1 MSWKSRARWSKKKVA
16 RLGSGSRCWSR
27 FSSRLV
33 YLGSFPQGVTAIAQ
47 RRGESVSG
55 QLCRWCP
62 RCPPP
67 VNIHNVFRIFF
78 GQDVISTR
86 DLPNLQRQNCLWV
99 LSNCQKIGLDFHFR
113 FVSLLVE
120 ISRRQPALISRCSR
134 GTTRLP
140 CGTRRV
146 SSVEIALLNYST
158 RQVKHSVGDV
168 TPSNAF
174 LGQDGNTTGRGLP
187 KVAD

>member
-1 MSWKSRARWSKKKVA
+1 MGLGAGPGSPLAWSTSVPSLK
-16 RLGSGSRCWSR
+16 GSR
-27 FSSRLV
+27 RL
-33 YLGSFPQGVTAIAQ
+33 P
-47 RRGESVSG
+47 SG
-55 QLCRWCP
+55 AASLRQLCRWCP

-113 FVSLLVE
+113 FVSLCME

-146 SSVEIALLNYST
+146 SRVEIALLHCST
-158 RQVKHSVGDV
+158 RQVRYSMGDV
-168 TPSNAF
+168 TPF

>member
-1 MSWKSRARWSKKKVA
+1 MSWKSRARWSKKRVA

-33 YLGSFPQGVTAIAQ
+33 YLGSFPQGS
-47 RRGESVSG
+47 RRLPSG
-55 QLCRWCP
+55 AASLLRQLCRWCP

-113 FVSLLVE
+113 FVSLRME
-120 ISRRQPALISRCSR
+120 ISRRQPALISRGSR

-146 SSVEIALLNYST
+146 SRVEIALLNYST
-158 RQVKHSVGDV
+158 RQVRHSMGDV
-168 TPSNAF
+168 TPSYAF
-174 LGQDGNTTGRGLP
+174 LGKEGNTTGRGLP